1 MTPQEEERHC
11 RGAMFYYPINLSFC
25 LYVSSRLRTEMKR
38 KLELR
43 DTSSSYN
50 MPVISPGNFKDWN
63 NNKKCLGM
71 HVRIKDF

>member
-1 MTPQEEERHC
+1 
-11 RGAMFYYPINLSFC
+11 
-25 LYVSSRLRTEMKR
+25 MKR